1 MSNQSWGVNV
11 FIASFEERSQPLPTV
26 LARLESHITPVESPM
41 GEIQQLFL
49 KECEG
54 PLYDLRGSLESS
66 LNELLTRCKAHPKAE
81 GPIAIVPVIS
91 NGADL
96 ADTLALLHW
105 LDQHH
110 ESFESLKEVRVF
122 PCISETTSL
131 QISASLLRHPST
143 TGILYVSSEGEVH
156 SHHNIPLLGTWSAPP
171 DYWIAQGTD
180 TLAAFRT
187 ERKLSST
194 LSLSGWIP
202 DLEEGARIFFHDGG
216 EGNEPLDLIGTAA
229 MFFAMEEMGQVST
242 DELKFQIQDATNSN
256 ISIRDKHHGKLIGAI
271 LISGPG
277 ADKVQERDAM
287 TLGRAIQ
294 RAFKTTLPKAI
305 KPPRDNDAHA
315 EVRKT
320 LSDMALDS
328 VLMGLETYAPGLEAF
343 REDLFDPTEPSKTVL
358 SGGTQS
364 FVLLN
369 GPGLSICFNLA
380 FHEGNLKEMVSHAL
394 KIPLEKATVEV
405 IRDFFR
411 EYLNQIIGWMQKALA
426 SQNLKVKMG
435 IPLAISTDEVVPSFL
450 KNQVYDAGCVVV
462 TGKFRFEIRASINI
476 TDADELKNVRP
487 LDLKKLLTQAEE
499 EIDIDALLDSQDSF
513 SKAGDV
519 AATAL
524 AEFRSQN
531 AVPREVTFSGW
542 VPELEEGAKLHF
554 FNTSDNS
561 PPNDLLGTA
570 VMFFAMEEMGQVDA
584 SEYGYQAQDSTNVL
598 VSIRE
603 KENGKLLG
611 LLLFVG
617 KGADKISPDSLIALG
632 QKLKGSFTVSQA
644 KVVRAAR
651 TNDEFARERKIVA
664 DLSLDSCL
672 LRLESYFAGM
682 QSNREDLADPNE
694 PSRTLIAGG
703 TQSIC
708 MLTGQDLSITFNL
721 AFLEGNLKQLVAESL
736 KISVD
741 KASLEVIRDFF
752 REYLNQVVGW
762 VQKVLGIQNV
772 KVKIGIPLALT
783 HDMPLPSFVK
793 GLIYDTGCIL
803 VVGKYRFEIRASINI
818 SNGATLK
825 ALQPQDVRNAVS
837 PKSEEVDIEALL
849 DAL

>member
-1 MSNQSWGVNV
+1 MANQNWGINV
-11 FIASFEERSQPLPTV
+11 FIASFEERTGNIPEA
-26 LARLESHITPVESPM
+26 LARLSAYITSLDSPA
-41 GEIQQLFL
+41 GPIQQLFL
-49 KECEG
+49 TECE
-54 PLYDLRGSLESS
+54 PSHYDLRGGIESS
-66 LNELLTRCKAHPKAE
+66 LDELIRRCKSHPTEE
-81 GPIAIVPVIS
+81 GPIAIVPIIS
-91 NGADL
+91 NSIDL
-96 ADTLALLHW
+96 AHTLALLHW
-105 LDQHH
+105 LDHHH
-110 ESFESLKEVRVF
+110 ESYEALKEVRVF
-122 PCISETTSL
+122 PCMSETTSP
-131 QISASLLRHPST
+131 QISASLLRHPSA
-143 TGILYVSSEGEVH
+143 TGRLYVSAEEEVR
-156 SHHNIPLLGTWSAPP
+156 SHHDISLLGTWSAPS
-171 DYWIAQGTD
+171 DFWIAQGAV
-180 TLAAFRT
+180 TLAGFRT
-187 ERKLSST
+187 ERKLSPT

-202 DLEEGARIFFHDGG
+202 DLEEGSRLFFHDGG

-242 DELKFQIQDATNSN
+242 DELKFQVQDAMNSN

-271 LISGPG
+271 LISGPDAG
-277 ADKVQERDAM
+277 KIQERDAM

-294 RAFKTTLPKAI
+294 RAFKTTLPKTV

-320 LSDMALDS
+320 LSTMALDS

-380 FHEGNLKEMVSHAL
+380 FHEGNLKELVSQAL
-394 KIPLEKATVEV
+394 KIPLEKTTVEV

-435 IPLAISTDEVVPSFL
+435 IPLAISSSEVVPSFL
-450 KNQVYDAGCVVV
+450 KNQIYDAGCVVV
-462 TGKFRFEIRASINI
+462 TGKYRFEIRASINI
-476 TDADELKNVRP
+476 NDADELKNVRP
-487 LDLKKLLTQAEE
+487 LDLKKLVTQAEE

-513 SKAGDV
+513 SKAGDA
-519 AATAL
+519 AATTL
-524 AEFRSQN
+524 AEFRTRNS
-531 AVPREVTFSGW
+531 VSPEVTFSGW
-542 VPELEEGAKLHF
+542 VPEIEEGAKLHF
-554 FNTSDNS
+554 FNTADNS
-561 PPNDLLGTA
+561 PPSDLLGTA
-570 VMFFAMEEMGQVDA
+570 VMFFAMEEMGQVDS

-617 KGADKISPDSLIALG
+617 KGADKISPDSLISLG
-632 QKLKGSFTVSQA
+632 QKLRESFTVSQA

-651 TNDEFARERKIVA
+651 SNDEFPRERKIVA
-664 DLSLDSCL
+664 DISLDSCL

-708 MLTGQDLSITFNL
+708 ILSGRDLSITFNL
-721 AFLEGNLKQLVAESL
+721 AFLEGNLKQLVADSL
-736 KISVD
+736 KIKVE

-762 VQKVLGIQNV
+762 VQKMLGNQGI
-772 KVKIGIPLALT
+772 KTKIGIPLALT
-783 HDMPLPSFVK
+783 HDMPPPSFVK
-793 GLIYDTGCIL
+793 GLIYDTGTIL

-818 SNGATLK
+818 ANGKVLAE
-825 ALQPQDVRNAVS
+825 LQPQDVRNAVS
-837 PKSEEVDIEALL
+837 PKADEVDVEALL